1 AYGVSTAASIAST
14 SSRKRRSAAAG
25 SEAERI
31 PDFVRKEEI
40 KIEMPM
46 VLKDILVDDQ
56 DMIVRQ
62 MYLVRI
68 PARYT
73 VAEIIRQVPL

>member
-1 AYGVSTAASIAST
+1 
-14 SSRKRRSAAAG
+14 
-25 SEAERI
+25 
-31 PDFVRKEEI
+31 
-40 KIEMPM
+40 MPM

-73 VAEIIRQVPL
+73 VAEIIRQVHLSDGFCELHQTVS